1 MQERVKIAMQRIL
14 GITEPLDFS
23 PEQSRELESIA
34 SEFGLVLRRAT
45 ASGGPISRD
54 AWIEFVSGCDY
65 VISGKQGLS
74 AKDAS
79 GGAGTEGVY
88 SAPPGIV
95 ISHPFVN
102 VAWVDGGRLAD
113 GGITLLYAPGCNRD
127 AVAEWVLGCSISL
140 FREMRAS
147 SIKRDAEPWLARSRS
162 LAGKTAAVL
171 GRGAVGARVGEVLG
185 AMKMNVRYL
194 ERGGAS
200 IIDVVRG
207 ADLVVNCLSSRAD
220 NGGLLDAE
228 FFASRMEPGSVF
240 VSMTNPSIYS
250 IDGLLGALSAGRIRG
265 AAIDVGNTFPGD
277 TGQENYRKFTDFL
290 DRHPRFEDV
299 LLVTPQVAHFS
310 DASQRSSFDVAI
322 KNVRLAAGGRLDSI
336 PDRVWR

>member
-1 MQERVKIAMQRIL
+1 MRVL
-14 GITEPLDFS
+14 GITDPLDFS

-34 SEFGLVLRRAT
+34 SEFGLVLRRAAT
-45 ASGGPISRD
+45 GDGPISRD
-54 AWIEFVSGCDY
+54 GWIEIVSGCNY
-65 VISGKQGLS
+65 VISGKQGMS
-74 AKDAS
+74 ARDGS
-79 GGAGTEGVY
+79 GGAGTEGIY
-88 SAPPGIV
+88 SAPPGTV

-127 AVAEWVLGCSISL
+127 AVAEWVLGCSIAL
-140 FREMRAS
+140 FRELRAS
-147 SIKRDAEPWLARSRS
+147 LNMRGGDSRPTRSRS

-185 AMKMNVRYL
+185 AMRMNVRYL
-194 ERGGAS
+194 ERGGAP
-200 IIDVVRG
+200 IPDVVRG
-207 ADLVVNCLSSRAD
+207 ADLVVNCLSSRTE
-220 NGGLLDAE
+220 NGNLLGAE
-228 FFASRMEPGSVF
+228 FFASHVPHGSVF
-240 VSMTNPSIYS
+240 VSMTNPAIYS
-250 IDGLLGALSAGRIRG
+250 IDGLLGALSAGRVRG

-277 TGQENYRKFTDFL
+277 TEQANYKRFTDFL
-290 DRHPRFEDV
+290 DLHPQFEDV

-322 KNVRLAAGGRLDSI
+322 ENIRAAAGGLLDQI